1 MKNRWIR
8 FARTLI
14 VIFSVILFMN
24 ALALFLEIRRDIS
37 YNNRAYGLSVMN
49 DDFNNGEYYR
59 IYANAIRN
67 EIADEDPSVDVSQ
80 YEAFG
85 RIFNAYINA
94 RMYEDN
100 SRYLEQI
107 ENEKQNISWN
117 KILTV
122 IESLQN
128 DIRNN

>member
-1 MKNRWIR
+1 MKSKWIG

-14 VIFSVILFMN
+14 VIFSLILFMN
-24 ALALFLEIRRDIS
+24 ALALFLNIKRDMS
-37 YNNRAYGLSVMN
+37 YNNRAYGLSIM
-49 DDFNNGEYYR
+49 DDNFNNGEYYR
-59 IYANAIRN
+59 IYLDGLRN
-67 EIADEDPSVDVSQ
+67 EISDEDPSVDISQ

-85 RIFNAYINA
+85 RIFDAYTKA

-100 SRYLEQI
+100 DEYLKQI
-107 ENEKQNISWN
+107 EQEKKNISWN

-122 IESLQN
+122 VDALQN